1 MSNIV
6 RSNELAPA
14 VRTLLG
20 YLDDLRRTKFDDAS
34 TKLRLV
40 VNYWQKDEVAR
51 NLAELLRAR
60 VSNEQL
66 GELLAAETLHLPHD
80 PRDHMGLAYTLLY
93 HIKQGWKLELRE
105 LLTRPMFAAGAGMD
119 GRWERFKVQLVD
131 ALVVN
136 GEKVLRH
143 VEGWAAAQPDGT
155 LVDPNDVF
163 LAALA
168 TLAADAGPAPA
179 ATLTTPAKAATP
191 AAPVAAT
198 PTAPRASGEPPLP
211 DGVTVPAPL
220 EAATGDL
227 RVEAALLGLEL
238 SKQAPSPARLE
249 ELLASFEP
257 APASLRAGLA
267 TLLGPALVRLA
278 RGAAPAPVEWAET
291 KAKPKTKSVKKAAPA
306 KKKPET
312 KRRKS

>member
-40 VNYWQKDEVAR
+40 VNYCQKDDVVR
-51 NLAELLRAR
+51 TLAELLRAR
-60 VSNEQL
+60 VPSEL
-66 GELLAAETLHLPHD
+66 LAELLAADTLQVPHD

-93 HIKQGWKLELRE
+93 HLKQGWKYELRE

-119 GRWERFKVQLVD
+119 GRWESFKAQLVD

-136 GEKVLRH
+136 GDKLLRH

-155 LVDPNDVF
+155 LVDPNEVF
-163 LAALA
+163 VAALA
-168 TLAADAGPAPA
+168 SLAADAGPAPA
-179 ATLTTPAKAATP
+179 PAPAP
-191 AAPVAAT
+191 AAPT
-198 PTAPRASGEPPLP
+198 PSPPAPRTTGEPALP
-211 DGVTVPAPL
+211 AGVTIPAPFD
-220 EAATGDL
+220 AATGDL

-238 SKQAPSPARLE
+238 SKTAPSAARLE
-249 ELLASFEP
+249 ELLASFDA

-267 TLLGPALVRLA
+267 SVLGPALVRLA
-278 RGAAPAPVEWAET
+278 RGAPPAPVEWPAA
-291 KAKPKTKSVKKAAPA
+291 KAKPTTKKAPA
-306 KKKPET
+306 RAAKKPET
-312 KRRKS
+312 KRKAR

>member
-40 VNYWQKDEVAR
+40 INYCQKDDVVR

-60 VSNEQL
+60 VSSEL
-66 GELLAAETLHLPHD
+66 LAELLAAETLRVPHD
-80 PRDHMGLAYTLLY
+80 PRDHMAVAYTLLY
-93 HIKQGWKLELRE
+93 HIKQGWKYELRE

-119 GRWERFKVQLVD
+119 GRWDSFKAKLVD

-136 GEKVLRH
+136 GDKVLRH

-168 TLAADAGPAPA
+168 SLAADAGPEPVPATASKANAPA
-179 ATLTTPAKAATP
+179 AP
-191 AAPVAAT
+191 AAPA
-198 PTAPRASGEPPLP
+198 APRATGEPPLP
-211 DGVTVPAPL
+211 DGVSVPAPL
-220 EAATGDL
+220 AAATGDL

-238 SKQAPSPARLE
+238 SKAAPSPARLE
-249 ELLASFEP
+249 ELLASFDAAP
-257 APASLRAGLA
+257 APLRAGLTA
-267 TLLGPALVRLA
+267 VLGPALVRLA
-278 RGAAPAPVEWAET
+278 RGATPAAVEWAAL
-291 KAKPKTKSVKKAAPA
+291 KAKPRTKSVKKAAPA

-312 KRRKS
+312 KRKAR